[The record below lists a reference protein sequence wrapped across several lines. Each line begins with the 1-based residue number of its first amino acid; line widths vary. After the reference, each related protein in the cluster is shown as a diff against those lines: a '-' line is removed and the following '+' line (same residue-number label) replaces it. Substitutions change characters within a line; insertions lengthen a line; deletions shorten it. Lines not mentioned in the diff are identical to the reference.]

1 MSAVFGSVGTLLQYA
16 MYLAGAIVLLLVAY
30 KFRAEIARAWQQL
43 LTEWRQFWARLFS
56 RAPVEVAT
64 APGTEMVARVKSF
77 AEYADPFATG
87 QASRTPLTELVRYTF
102 QAFEAWARDR
112 GVGRSEDQT
121 PHEFV
126 RVVAQGDAEVGSVA
140 QPVAEL
146 YCQIA
151 YANASP
157 SAHAADTL
165 RRLWERMRNA
175 SSPDR

>member
-16 MYLAGAIVLLLVAY
+16 IYLAVAIVVLFLAY
-30 KFRAEIARAWQQL
+30 KYRAEISRAWQQL
-43 LTEWRQFWARLFS
+43 LSEWRQFWARLFS
-56 RAPVEVAT
+56 RVPVEVAR
-64 APGTEMVARVKSF
+64 APDADMVPRVKSF
-77 AEYADPFATG
+77 AEYPDPFATG

-126 RVVAQGDAEVGSVA
+126 RVVAHGDAEIGSVA

-157 SAHAADTL
+157 AANAANTL
-165 RRLWERMRNA
+165 QRLWERMRPA
-175 SSPDR
+175 SSPRS

>member
-1 MSAVFGSVGTLLQYA
+1 MSTIFGSIGTLLQYA
-16 MYLAGAIVLLLVAY
+16 MYLAGAIVLLFVAY

-56 RAPVEVAT
+56 QAPVEIAKT
-64 APGTEMVARVKSF
+64 PGAELVARVKSF
-77 AEYADPFATG
+77 AEYPDPFATG
-87 QASRTPLTELVRYTF
+87 QASRTPLAELVRYTF

-126 RVVAQGDAEVGSVA
+126 RVVAHGDAEVGSVA

-157 SAHAADTL
+157 AANAADTL
-165 RRLWERMRNA
+165 QRLWERMRQA
-175 SSPDR
+175 SSPGR